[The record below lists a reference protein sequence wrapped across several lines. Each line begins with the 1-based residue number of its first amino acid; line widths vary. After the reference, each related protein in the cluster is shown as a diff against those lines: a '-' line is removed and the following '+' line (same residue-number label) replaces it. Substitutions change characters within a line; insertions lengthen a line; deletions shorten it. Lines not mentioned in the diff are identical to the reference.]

1 MKPWLEDSAPRIQGP
16 ISLLGA
22 GMQRITITIDDE
34 LAQEIDKLAA
44 ARGYQNRSETV
55 RDLVRAGMTRRQ
67 SHDVPSA
74 ECVCDT
80 CRMSMIRRRASCP
93 SGLRTPCRSSTIS
106 RLRQC
111 ASRSTT
117 TSLPREVAVLEGKA
131 AEVEHFAQQII
142 AERGVRHGRVN
153 IIPAEIESERHPHGH
168 LAAHVRIS
176 IRIR

>member
-1 MKPWLEDSAPRIQGP
+1 
-16 ISLLGA
+16 
-22 GMQRITITIDDE
+22 MQRITITIDDE

-55 RDLVRAGMTRRQ
+55 RDLVRAGMTQ
-67 SHDVPSA
+67 TSHDVPSA
-74 ECVCDT
+74 ECVATLMYVYDQET
-80 CRMSMIRRRASCP
+80 RELPKRLAHAMQEQHDLSVATMRVALNHDSC
-93 SGLRTPCRSSTIS
+93 L
-106 RLRQC
+106 
-111 ASRSTT
+111 
-117 TSLPREVAVLEGKA
+117 EVAVLKGKA

-168 LAAHVRIS
+168 RHARPHQH